1 MPPVTFKPHSPV
13 EVRSAMRTSSSLE
26 NLSSLGYTIPSSC
39 RPPPA
44 SVSKNLGRLM
54 FCQVCGHLIEIPLSY
69 SKLVVLCDN
78 CREST
83 VSTGNCCVWLLSEL
97 TARGYLTS
105 AIGPFLPFLQPSRPP
120 PSGRRFFRCPCGR
133 LILVP
138 MYVPC
143 VNCPR
148 PGCRRLL
155 LLPATKAAEFT
166 ELTRTQSAQA
176 ATDMRGGTP
185 VESGLITTNWPNEGI
200 RPIELRCGYCYYR
213 FFAPGALRLT
223 SDAKCPQCKRLTSV
237 GPDFARI
244 RASRLLIYAV
254 LAFTAAIIPSV
265 VTYVYRE
272 EIEGHYCSILGLG
285 LAGLIMSIK
294 SIQYYRMP
302 VSRIVIGGYEI

>member
-1 MPPVTFKPHSPV
+1 MLLLAIPLNQLPHSRQQFVMPPVILKTHSHV
-13 EVRSAMRTSSSLE
+13 EAKGIMRTSTSLE

-69 SKLVVLCDN
+69 AKLVVLCEN

-83 VSTGNCCVWLLSEL
+83 P
-97 TARGYLTS
+97 A
-105 AIGPFLPFLQPSRPP
+105 RPP

-166 ELTRTQSAQA
+166 ELTRTHSNQA
-176 ATDMRGGTP
+176 ATDMRSGTA
-185 VESGLITTNWPNEGI
+185 VDSGLIQSNWPNEGI
-200 RPIELRCGYCYYR
+200 RPIELCCGNCYYR

-223 SDAKCPQCKRLTSV
+223 ADAKCPHCKRLTSV
-237 GPDFARI
+237 GPDFARG
-244 RASRLLIYAV
+244 RASRLLIYAL
-254 LAFTAAIIPSV
+254 LAFTAAIVPSV
-265 VTYVYRE
+265 TTYVYRE
-272 EIEGHYCSILGLG
+272 DIGGHYCTNLGLG

-302 VSRIVIGGYEI
+302 VSRIVIGGYEM